1 MKNELISTLAT
12 DLKIN
17 KFSDESEIEY
27 NHRLIYSAASA
38 WVKTLVY
45 GHSYSDNALE
55 NDFVNTDIMY
65 IQTHLS
71 KVLEAYLQCFKINRN
86 WIDKESDLGIK
97 ESASTLASHII
108 REVLYTYGLA
118 EIYSR
123 RITPISTSFYKYDN
137 DLYLI
142 RGNAVNETNVY
153 SVGVSQ
159 WKRDGSVENY
169 LINKK
174 IIDVSGKDYYGVMEK
189 EFDWKESNLTGGYL
203 VFKLGSKGRYSNC
216 WRPISMY
223 NIPIGISILRLDDK
237 YNGGYILAK
246 RNDNNLL
253 TTELDPY
260 YIEEKE
266 FYRILYALNYSNG
279 TPAEFIVQKK
289 DDYYFLECSSALPK
303 YEDRILTCCSWPYI
317 NITNKYLRVVPKFLW
332 ETVQKLLTELGINL
346 VELGEGADIWRK

>member
-27 NHRLIYSAASA
+27 NQRLIYSAAAA
-38 WVKTLVY
+38 WAKTLVY
-45 GHSYSDNALE
+45 GHSYSDHALE

-65 IQTHLS
+65 IQIHLS
-71 KVLEAYLQCFKINRN
+71 KVLEAYLQCFKINRD
-86 WIDKESDLGIK
+86 WIEKESDLGIK

-118 EIYSR
+118 EIFSR
-123 RITPISTSFYKYDN
+123 RITTIRTSFYKYDK

-142 RGNAVNETNVY
+142 RGNAVNATNVY

-159 WKRDGSVENY
+159 WKRDGYVENH
-169 LINKK
+169 LVNKK

-203 VFKLGSKGRYSNC
+203 IFKLGSKGRYSSC
-216 WRPISMY
+216 WRPISLY
-223 NIPIGISILRLDDK
+223 EIPIGISILRLDDK
-237 YNGGYILAK
+237 YNGGYILVK
-246 RNDNNLL
+246 KKEDKLL
-253 TTELDPY
+253 ITELDPW

-266 FYRILYALNYSNG
+266 IYRILYALNYYNG
-279 TPAEFIVQKK
+279 TPAQFIVQIREDFIILK
-289 DDYYFLECSSALPK
+289 CSSALPK

-332 ETVQKLLTELGINL
+332 ETVEKLLTELGIKL
-346 VELGEGADIWRK
+346 VELGEGAYI